1 MKLLDNIGK
10 LLKVN
15 SNTPNEIPSED
26 IKEESRNLSNFEF
39 DYKAAINQKLR
50 NKVSEMRQKLDVSS
64 GENNIDNKLLLY
76 YDKNYDKNYDNN
88 QRLNREIMDK
98 DRLIYINEDASR
110 DKDHYIFIIMNAI
123 YLAIYF
129 VFIGAGFGMKLYGKG
144 VMFSLMGLG
153 IAYYIYILLWRLYWH
168 PFIKG
173 AREAR
178 NIADATARG
187 ITRATA
193 HAVLPNYML
202 RYSCPKRCKRKT
214 PPLEPVIVPPEME
227 DIKEMKTDSTVNT
240 WVGGDQPE
248 ATWGMRKTARQK
260 KYNRPQPW
268 YGPID
273 KKYATVYHCQ
283 WDGAENGKLA
293 TERDEFY
300 GYIPCKYYPGY
311 KTAGRYIGGKK
322 IND

>member
-15 SNTPNEIPSED
+15 SNDIKEIPSED
-26 IKEESRNLSNFEF
+26 IKEESRDLNNFEF
-39 DYKAAINQKLR
+39 DYKSAINHKLR
-50 NKVSEMRQKLDVSS
+50 NKVAEMRQKLNVST
-64 GENNIDNKLLLY
+64 GENNIDNKLLLH

-88 QRLNREIMDK
+88 QHLNREIMDK
-98 DRLIYINEDASR
+98 NRLIYINEDSSS
-110 DKDHYIFIIMNAI
+110 DKDNYIFIIMSAI

-129 VFIGAGFGMKLYGKG
+129 VFICAGLGIGLYGRG
-144 VMFSLMGLG
+144 VMYLLIGLG
-153 IAYYIYILLWRLYWH
+153 IAYYIYILLWKLYWH
-168 PFIKG
+168 PLLRG

-178 NIADATARG
+178 NLADATARG

-193 HAVLPNYML
+193 HAVLPHYML

-227 DIKEMKTDSTVNT
+227 DIREMKTDSTINT
-240 WVGGDQPE
+240 WVKGDQPE
-248 ATWGMRKTARQK
+248 ATWGMRKTVEQK
-260 KYNRPQPW
+260 KYNKPQPG

-273 KKYATVYHCQ
+273 KKYATVYHCK
-283 WDGAENGKLA
+283 WDGAEGGNLA

-300 GYIPCKYYPGY
+300 GYVPCQYYPGY
-311 KTAGRYIGGKK
+311 KTTGKYIGGQRV
-322 IND
+322 